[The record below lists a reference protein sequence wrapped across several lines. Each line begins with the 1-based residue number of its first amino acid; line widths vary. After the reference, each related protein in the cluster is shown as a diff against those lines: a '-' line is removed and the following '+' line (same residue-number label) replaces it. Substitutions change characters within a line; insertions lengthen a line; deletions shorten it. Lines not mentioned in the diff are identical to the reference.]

1 MNKNDR
7 PYNGAVVIARFRDI
21 ILASWR
27 GEFVTWHL
35 NALGATTSG
44 RYFRDFNAAQSD
56 YTSRIVHHS

>member
-7 PYNGAVVIARFRDI
+7 LANGAFIIDRFRDI

-56 YTSRIVHHS
+56 YASRIINHS